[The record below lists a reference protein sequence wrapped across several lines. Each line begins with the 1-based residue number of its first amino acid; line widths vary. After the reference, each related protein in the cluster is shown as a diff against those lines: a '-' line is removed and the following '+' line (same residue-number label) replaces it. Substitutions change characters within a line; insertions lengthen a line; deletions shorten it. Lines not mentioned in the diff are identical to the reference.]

1 MVSADPLSATQVT
14 AGAGNHGSR
23 PGDNGGMRIDSLRVV
38 HGRRDGSGLRR
49 PGRRPRCAGLVLVA
63 SVLGGALLAGCGG
76 EEETLTGIVRSPLP
90 QLADVSL
97 PDAGADGEPFAFRAP
112 EGGLLLLYFGY
123 TYCPDVCP
131 TTMADV
137 RKTLREI
144 DSDEA
149 ARVTVAMATV
159 DPERDTADVITGY
172 VQSFVEGA
180 HGLRTE
186 DDAELRA
193 AADAIGASYDVQ
205 RNEEGEIEVAHTGYL
220 YAIDDQGRLLVTWPF
235 PTPQADLQADVELLL
250 DQGADATGAV

>member
-1 MVSADPLSATQVT
+1 MRTDT
-14 AGAGNHGSR
+14 SR
-23 PGDNGGMRIDSLRVV
+23 PDPDRLRT
-38 HGRRDGSGLRR
+38 GRGARR
-49 PGRRPRCAGLVLVA
+49 AALVLAVT
-63 SVLGGALLAGCGG
+63 VVGGALLAACGG
-76 EEETLTGIVRSPLP
+76 DDRSLTGIVRSPLP
-90 QLADVSL
+90 EVGDVAL

-112 EGGLLLLYFGY
+112 DGGLLLLYFGY

-144 DSDEA
+144 DPDDAE
-149 ARVTVAMATV
+149 RVTVAMATV
-159 DPERDTADVITGY
+159 DPERDTAEVITGY
-172 VQSFVEGA
+172 VQSFVEDA

-186 DDAELRA
+186 DDAALRA

-250 DQGADATGAV
+250 DEGADATGAG

>member
-1 MVSADPLSATQVT
+1 
-14 AGAGNHGSR
+14 
-23 PGDNGGMRIDSLRVV
+23 MRTDSLRVDR
-38 HGRRDGSGLRR
+38 GRRDDPGRHR
-49 PGRRPRCAGLVLVA
+49 PGRRRQRVGRVLA
-63 SVLGGALLAGCGG
+63 ATVLGGALLAGCGG
-76 EEETLTGIVRSPLP
+76 EEQTLTGIVRSPLP
-90 QLADVSL
+90 ELAEVSL

-112 EGGLLLLYFGY
+112 DGGLLLLYFGY

-144 DSDEA
+144 GPDEA

-159 DPERDTADVITGY
+159 DPERDTAEVITGY
-172 VQSFVEGA
+172 VQSFVDGA